1 MRFAITVFSI
11 FLCSTLSALAAED
24 VQVPSVKIVM
34 DDSLTFAGQAPSF
47 SLGELGSWQINS
59 VASALAYS
67 QSNPSGGA
75 GDISNAQLHFQKVD
89 GDVGFSMLTGLY
101 SVPVLGKPI
110 VRTLSNTV
118 DTYGYI
124 PQASASY
131 NLDKNWTIVA
141 GKLASMGG
149 YESTMT
155 YQNLNIQR
163 GLLWDQTSSVSYG
176 TVLNYVKDD
185 VSLAFTW
192 NDGYYSNKM
201 NWLGGAAGYQLNE
214 KESVGFSWV
223 GSVSGNSQNTANTP
237 LLQNNSQ
244 IFNLLYKYSGDRWYV
259 APYLQYTVIPMNQNI
274 GITSQYQTYGAALLT
289 SYHFSVEDWSGFGV
303 TKISLPF
310 RIELIQEKGGTV
322 DSVNPML
329 YGPDSA
335 AVSLTITPTI
345 QIGSYFARIE
355 ASLVRIN
362 NPEPGLGFGPNDS
375 KRSQSRVML
384 EVGLLY

>member
-1 MRFAITVFSI
+1 MRFAITAASI

-24 VQVPSVKIVM
+24 VQIPSVNLVM
-34 DDSLTFAGQAPSF
+34 DDSLTFVGQAPSF

-75 GDISNAQLHFQKVD
+75 GDISNAQLHFQKID

-101 SVPVLGKPI
+101 SVPVLGKSI

-131 NLDKNWTIVA
+131 DLDKNWTIAA

-176 TVLNYVKDD
+176 TVVNYAKDD

-289 SYHFSVEDWSGFGV
+289 SYHFSVEDWSGLGV

-310 RIELIQEKGGTV
+310 RVELIQEKGGAV

-345 QIGSYFARIE
+345 QIGSYFARVE

-362 NPEPGLGFGPNDS
+362 NPEPGLGFGSNDS

>member
-1 MRFAITVFSI
+1 MRFSITIVSI

-24 VQVPSVKIVM
+24 VQIPSVNLVM

-101 SVPVLGKPI
+101 SVPVLGKSI

-131 NLDKNWTIVA
+131 NLDKNWTIAV

-176 TVLNYVKDD
+176 TVVNYAKDD

-289 SYHFSVEDWSGFGV
+289 SYHFSVEDWSGLGV

-310 RIELIQEKGGTV
+310 RVELIQEKGGAV

-345 QIGSYFARIE
+345 QIGSYFARVE

-362 NPEPGLGFGPNDS
+362 NPEPGLGFGSNDS